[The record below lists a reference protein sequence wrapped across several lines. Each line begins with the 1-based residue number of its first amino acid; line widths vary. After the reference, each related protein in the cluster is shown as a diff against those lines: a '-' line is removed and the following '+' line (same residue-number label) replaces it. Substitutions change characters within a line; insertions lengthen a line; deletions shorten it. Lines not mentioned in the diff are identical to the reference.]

1 MDDAEKIAKQIIKDA
16 LKGEKC
22 IGEKCVGPWMPILM
36 GRIHKKEDNSIYIEV
51 QTFSGGSFEVHPE
64 KPVTYLLSLD
74 D

>member
-1 MDDAEKIAKQIIKDA
+1 MDDAGKIVRQIIEDA

-22 IGEKCVGPWMPILM
+22 VGHWMPILV
-36 GRIHKKEDNSIYIEV
+36 GRIHKKEDDSIYIEV